1 MLLFDGITLP
11 LEDPILKFL
20 LILVIIL
27 AAPLLLNKLKIP
39 YLLGLIIAGAV
50 IGPHG
55 LNLVLR
61 DSSIILSGTAGLLYI
76 MFLSGLDM
84 DMSDFR
90 KNGTRSLVFG
100 LYTFCVPLLLG
111 ILAGYYIL
119 GFSIYSS
126 ILLAGLFASQT
137 LIAYPIVS
145 KLGIARD
152 KAVTIAVGGTVI
164 TDTLALLLLTV
175 IVGMVTGNTD
185 DMFWYRL
192 GISVVLCI
200 AFIMQLFPLIGHW
213 FFKHCSDNISQYI
226 FVLVMVFLG
235 AYLAHLAGLE
245 PIIGAFLAGLA
256 LNRLIPRTSPL
267 MNRIEFV
274 GNAIFIPFF
283 LIGVG
288 MLIDY
293 RAFFRDWESIKVAA
307 VMIVLITAA
316 KYIAALLTQKTF
328 KLSSDQRT
336 VIFGLSSAHVAATL
350 AAVMVGYNVIVGQ
363 TPDGEPIR
371 LLGES
376 VLNGT
381 ILMILATCTIS
392 TFATQRGAHNIAKPT
407 RDQKEIAQVG
417 TISANSDATIG
428 NIIAEAMAK
437 VGKEGVITVE
447 EAKGLETTL
456 DVVEGMK
463 FDRGYLSPYF
473 VTNAEKMVCEL
484 DNPYILC
491 NEKKISSM
499 KDMLP
504 VLEQVAKVNR
514 PLVIIA
520 EDIEG
525 EALATLVVNK
535 LRGALNVVAVKAPGF
550 GDRRKEMLQD
560 IAVLTGGQVIS
571 EELGLTLKDATVDML
586 GRARQVK
593 VTKENTIIVDGMGD
607 KQAIADR
614 VAQIRNQI
622 GLTTSE
628 YDKEKLQERLAKM
641 AGGVAVI
648 KVGAAT
654 ETEMKE
660 KKLRIEDALNATRAA
675 VEEGVVAGGGT
686 IFVNVIP
693 AVEALLSSVEGDEKT
708 GVRIVAKALEAPI
721 RQIAANAGLDGS
733 VILEKV
739 RTSGKTGYGFDAYKE
754 EYCDMI
760 ASGIVDPAKVTRSA
774 LENAASVSGMVL
786 TTESLVADKP
796 QPPAPAA
803 PAPEMGGMG
812 GMY

>member
-245 PIIGAFLAGLA
+245 PIIAPSSRGWPSTASSRRHLAPDEPHRIRRQRHLHPLLPDRRRHADRLPGL
-256 LNRLIPRTSPL
+256 LPRLGEHQGRRRDDRPDHRRQIHRRAAHSKTSNSPATKG
-267 MNRIEFV
+267 R
-274 GNAIFIPFF
+274 
-283 LIGVG
+283 
-288 MLIDY
+288 
-293 RAFFRDWESIKVAA
+293 S
-307 VMIVLITAA
+307 
-316 KYIAALLTQKTF
+316 
-328 KLSSDQRT
+328 
-336 VIFGLSSAHVAATL
+336 SSA
-350 AAVMVGYNVIVGQ
+350 
-363 TPDGEPIR
+363 
-371 LLGES
+371 
-376 VLNGT
+376 
-381 ILMILATCTIS
+381 
-392 TFATQRGAHNIAKPT
+392 
-407 RDQKEIAQVG
+407 
-417 TISANSDATIG
+417 
-428 NIIAEAMAK
+428 
-437 VGKEGVITVE
+437 
-447 EAKGLETTL
+447 
-456 DVVEGMK
+456 
-463 FDRGYLSPYF
+463 
-473 VTNAEKMVCEL
+473 
-484 DNPYILC
+484 
-491 NEKKISSM
+491 
-499 KDMLP
+499 
-504 VLEQVAKVNR
+504 
-514 PLVIIA
+514 
-520 EDIEG
+520 
-525 EALATLVVNK
+525 
-535 LRGALNVVAVKAPGF
+535 
-550 GDRRKEMLQD
+550 
-560 IAVLTGGQVIS
+560 
-571 EELGLTLKDATVDML
+571 
-586 GRARQVK
+586 
-593 VTKENTIIVDGMGD
+593 
-607 KQAIADR
+607 
-614 VAQIRNQI
+614 
-622 GLTTSE
+622 
-628 YDKEKLQERLAKM
+628 
-641 AGGVAVI
+641 
-648 KVGAAT
+648 
-654 ETEMKE
+654 
-660 KKLRIEDALNATRAA
+660 
-675 VEEGVVAGGGT
+675 
-686 IFVNVIP
+686 
-693 AVEALLSSVEGDEKT
+693 
-708 GVRIVAKALEAPI
+708 
-721 RQIAANAGLDGS
+721 
-733 VILEKV
+733 
-739 RTSGKTGYGFDAYKE
+739 
-754 EYCDMI
+754 
-760 ASGIVDPAKVTRSA
+760 
-774 LENAASVSGMVL
+774 
-786 TTESLVADKP
+786 
-796 QPPAPAA
+796 
-803 PAPEMGGMG
+803 
-812 GMY
+812 

>member
-1 MLLFDGITLP
+1 MLLFAGITLP

-200 AFIMQLFPLIGHW
+200 AFILLLFPLIGHW

-392 TFATQRGAHNIAKPT
+392 TFATQRGAHNIAIKGVRENDEHQDEHILIPVSNEESVRELVTLGNVLKSKKNHNGFYALHAIDNKVEDSGLEKRARKILETAATAAAASDIYLHELLRYDVNISNAIASVVKEQSITDIVMGLHRDKSPAIFLGKITGDLLGESNVTTYIYKPV
-407 RDQKEIAQVG
+407 QPL
-417 TISANSDATIG
+417 ATIKRHIVIIPSQAEKEAGFLMWLHKIG
-428 NIIAEAMAK
+428 NLARNTGTKIVVYAP
-437 VGKEGVITVE
+437 
-447 EAKGLETTL
+447 ETTL
-456 DVVEGMK
+456 K
-463 FDRGYLSPYF
+463 
-473 VTNAEKMVCEL
+473 
-484 DNPYILC
+484 YI
-491 NEKKISSM
+491 E
-499 KDMLP
+499 
-504 VLEQVAKVNR
+504 
-514 PLVIIA
+514 PL
-520 EDIEG
+520 
-525 EALATLVVNK
+525 
-535 LRGALNVVAVKAPGF
+535 
-550 GDRRKEMLQD
+550 RRKQ
-560 IAVLTGGQVIS
+560 T
-571 EELGLTLKDATVDML
+571 ATVETVLFKDWEKLPALLRELRTDDCLWLVMSRRERISYQPAMNKIPAYLDQYL
-586 GRARQVK
+586 GRNSFVLIYPVQA
-593 VTKENTIIVDGMGD
+593 GD
-607 KQAIADR
+607 
-614 VAQIRNQI
+614 
-622 GLTTSE
+622 
-628 YDKEKLQERLAKM
+628 
-641 AGGVAVI
+641 
-648 KVGAAT
+648 
-654 ETEMKE
+654 
-660 KKLRIEDALNATRAA
+660 
-675 VEEGVVAGGGT
+675 
-686 IFVNVIP
+686 P
-693 AVEALLSSVEGDEKT
+693 
-708 GVRIVAKALEAPI
+708 
-721 RQIAANAGLDGS
+721 
-733 VILEKV
+733 
-739 RTSGKTGYGFDAYKE
+739 
-754 EYCDMI
+754 
-760 ASGIVDPAKVTRSA
+760 
-774 LENAASVSGMVL
+774 
-786 TTESLVADKP
+786 ESRYL
-796 QPPAPAA
+796 
-803 PAPEMGGMG
+803 
-812 GMY
+812 

>member
-1 MLLFDGITLP
+1 MMLLFAGITLP

-200 AFIMQLFPLIGHW
+200 AFIMLLFPLIGHW

-392 TFATQRGAHNIAKPT
+392 TFATQRGAHNIAIKGVRENDESTEHQDEHILIPVSNEESVRELVT
-407 RDQKEIAQVG
+407 L
-417 TISANSDATIG
+417 G
-428 NIIAEAMAK
+428 NVLKSKKNHNGFYALHAIDNK
-437 VGKEGVITVE
+437 VEDS
-447 EAKGLETTL
+447 GLEN
-456 DVVEGMK
+456 GPAK
-463 FDRGYLSPYF
+463 FSKRRR
-473 VTNAEKMVCEL
+473 
-484 DNPYILC
+484 
-491 NEKKISSM
+491 
-499 KDMLP
+499 
-504 VLEQVAKVNR
+504 R
-514 PLVIIA
+514 PL
-520 EDIEG
+520 
-525 EALATLVVNK
+525 
-535 LRGALNVVAVKAPGF
+535 PH
-550 GDRRKEMLQD
+550 
-560 IAVLTGGQVIS
+560 
-571 EELGLTLKDATVDML
+571 
-586 GRARQVK
+586 
-593 VTKENTIIVDGMGD
+593 
-607 KQAIADR
+607 
-614 VAQIRNQI
+614 
-622 GLTTSE
+622 
-628 YDKEKLQERLAKM
+628 
-641 AGGVAVI
+641 
-648 KVGAAT
+648 
-654 ETEMKE
+654 
-660 KKLRIEDALNATRAA
+660 
-675 VEEGVVAGGGT
+675 
-686 IFVNVIP
+686 
-693 AVEALLSSVEGDEKT
+693 
-708 GVRIVAKALEAPI
+708 
-721 RQIAANAGLDGS
+721 
-733 VILEKV
+733 
-739 RTSGKTGYGFDAYKE
+739 RTSTSTSCCARRQYLERNRKRRQRTEYHGHRNGTPSGQIPRDLPRQDHGRPAGRKQRHDLHLQTGTTAGDHKATYRNHSLPSRKRGR
-754 EYCDMI
+754 I
-760 ASGIVDPAKVTRSA
+760 SHV
-774 LENAASVSGMVL
+774 AA
-786 TTESLVADKP
+786 
-796 QPPAPAA
+796 
-803 PAPEMGGMG
+803 
-812 GMY
+812 

>member
-1 MLLFDGITLP
+1 MLLFAGITLP

-200 AFIMQLFPLIGHW
+200 AFIMLLFPLIGHW

-256 LNRLIPRTSPL
+256 LNRRIPRTSTL
-267 MNRIEFV
+267 MNRIEFL

-392 TFATQRGAHNIAKPT
+392 TFATQRGAHNIAIKGVRENDESTEHQDEHILIPVSNEESVRELVTLGNVLKSKKNHNGFYALHAIDNKVEDSGLEKRARKILETAATAAAASDIYLHELLRYDVNISNTIASVAKEQSITDIVMGLHRDKSPAIFLGKITGDLLGESNVTTYIYKPV
-407 RDQKEIAQVG
+407 QPL
-417 TISANSDATIG
+417 ATIKRHIVIIPSQAEKEAGFLMWLHKIG
-428 NIIAEAMAK
+428 NLARNTGTKIVVYAP
-437 VGKEGVITVE
+437 
-447 EAKGLETTL
+447 ETTL
-456 DVVEGMK
+456 K
-463 FDRGYLSPYF
+463 
-473 VTNAEKMVCEL
+473 
-484 DNPYILC
+484 YI
-491 NEKKISSM
+491 E
-499 KDMLP
+499 
-504 VLEQVAKVNR
+504 
-514 PLVIIA
+514 PL
-520 EDIEG
+520 
-525 EALATLVVNK
+525 
-535 LRGALNVVAVKAPGF
+535 
-550 GDRRKEMLQD
+550 RRKQ
-560 IAVLTGGQVIS
+560 T
-571 EELGLTLKDATVDML
+571 ATVETVLFKDWEKLPALLRELRTDDCLWLVMSRRERISYQPAMNKIPAYLDQYL
-586 GRARQVK
+586 GRNSFVLIYPVQA
-593 VTKENTIIVDGMGD
+593 GD
-607 KQAIADR
+607 
-614 VAQIRNQI
+614 
-622 GLTTSE
+622 
-628 YDKEKLQERLAKM
+628 
-641 AGGVAVI
+641 
-648 KVGAAT
+648 
-654 ETEMKE
+654 
-660 KKLRIEDALNATRAA
+660 
-675 VEEGVVAGGGT
+675 
-686 IFVNVIP
+686 P
-693 AVEALLSSVEGDEKT
+693 
-708 GVRIVAKALEAPI
+708 
-721 RQIAANAGLDGS
+721 
-733 VILEKV
+733 
-739 RTSGKTGYGFDAYKE
+739 
-754 EYCDMI
+754 
-760 ASGIVDPAKVTRSA
+760 
-774 LENAASVSGMVL
+774 
-786 TTESLVADKP
+786 ESRYL
-796 QPPAPAA
+796 
-803 PAPEMGGMG
+803 
-812 GMY
+812 